1 MLYELCKRK
10 AIFDARTFLANF
22 FQILQILLFCV
33 PFYNLLEKVGKQATH
48 SFKSDTPMMD
58 AM

>member
-10 AIFDARTFLANF
+10 VISNVLTYLANAL
-22 FQILQILLFCV
+22 QILQILVFCV